1 MEYDKDFRRLVHDER
16 VAQLMRDAYRAR
28 DDRRR
33 THRLRDVLRRLLGA
47 AAHRRA
53 GQMQPARR

>member
-1 MEYDKDFRRLVHDER
+1 MEYDTDLRHLLHRER
-16 VAQLMRDAYRAR
+16 VAQLTRDAYRAR

-33 THRLRDVLRRLLGA
+33 THRLRDLLRRLLGP

-53 GQMQPARR
+53 GQMQPVRR